1 MVDTG
6 EGMTAIRIRFVLGV
20 LGAGGAGVLFLTTS
34 DVDSTL
40 PGLVAIV
47 LFAIGAGLLLDG
59 VRCYQRLKPSE
70 RRPIVDPRLRAAMLI
85 ILGALLGIWSVL
97 KLWEIAV

>member
-1 MVDTG
+1 MVDIG

-34 DVDSTL
+34 DVDSIF
-40 PGLVAIV
+40 PGLAAIV
-47 LFAIGAGLLLDG
+47 LFAIAAGLLLDG
-59 VRCYQRLKPSE
+59 VGRYRRLKPFE
-70 RRPIVDPRLRAAMLI
+70 RRPIVGPRLSAAMLI
-85 ILGALLGIWSVL
+85 ILGALLAICSVL

>member
-1 MVDTG
+1 MVDIG

-20 LGAGGAGVLFLTTS
+20 LGPGGAGVLFLTTS

-40 PGLVAIV
+40 PELAAIV

-59 VRCYQRLKPSE
+59 VRCYLRLKPSE
-70 RRPIVDPRLRAAMLI
+70 RRPIIDPLLAALLI
-85 ILGALLGIWSVL
+85 IFGTLFGIWSVL